1 METEELEIG
10 GRQCRRDFGCREQ
23 RHRVVVEGKVG
34 LRLALVFFKM
44 IEITS
49 SYKQLVGRGP
59 VVAGGRGDELEG
71 KWPADRGPD
80 RWRPC
85 ISWRNPLLLQPG

>member
-44 IEITS
+44 IEIITGL
-49 SYKQLVGRGP
+49 YI
-59 VVAGGRGDELEG
+59 
-71 KWPADRGPD
+71 
-80 RWRPC
+80 C
-85 ISWRNPLLLQPG
+85 